1 MDMTIVKYVLVGIY
15 LFVCVCLIITTT
27 LQSKDSQND
36 ASDTY
41 ENTASSNKFFEK
53 NKGRTK
59 QGKINRRT
67 VILGV
72 SFVVLSLVTSA
83 VLMIF

>member
-1 MDMTIVKYVLVGIY
+1 MTVVKYVLVGIY
-15 LFVCVCLIITTT
+15 LFVCVCLIIITT

-41 ENTASSNKFFEK
+41 ETTTSSNKFFEK

-59 QGKINRRT
+59 QGKTNKRT
-67 VILGV
+67 IFLGV
-72 SFVVLSLVTSA
+72 TFVVLSIVTSA

>member
-1 MDMTIVKYVLVGIY
+1 MTVVKYVLVGVY
-15 LFVCVCLIITTT
+15 LLVCVCLIITTT
-27 LQSKDSQND
+27 LQNKESQND

-59 QGKINRRT
+59 SGKANRRT
-67 VILGV
+67 IFLGVTFVIL
-72 SFVVLSLVTSA
+72 SIVTST
-83 VLMIF
+83 VLMLF